1 MDFLIQEL
9 LFAKL
14 RCENLKQFSPNQVL
28 YYDLEKKNANIVYD
42 RMYQAFLLEL
52 NSVLLTFCYLLR
64 LLNPDQ
70 KVVVDGVSVE
80 TRDGVQ
86 IVMYLCLEENR
97 EKTRRTLQQ
106 FVSPTKSFD
115 EILNLF
121 YQQQDCFILTSYNH
135 FKKPKYF
142 SDSAFLSHAVESKD
156 NFAVMGEH
164 KNHPWYHTVKMFLE
178 KTIEAGVIQ
187 AKNGTVSSSFMVS
200 SSLFDMKKNLIRVPN
215 IL

>member
-52 NSVLLTFCYLLR
+52 NSVLPTFCYLLR
-64 LLNPDQ
+64 MLNPRN
-70 KVVVDGVSVE
+70 KVIVDGVSVE
-80 TRDGVQ
+80 SKEGKKHVL
-86 IVMYLCLEENR
+86 YLCLEENK
-97 EKTRRTLQQ
+97 ESISKSLQELI
-106 FVSPTKSFD
+106 SPLLSLD

-121 YQQQDCFILTSYNH
+121 YQQQDCLIMTCYNAL
-135 FKKPKYF
+135 KKPKYF
-142 SDSAFLSHAVESKD
+142 TNFEFLAYSNESKA
-156 NFAVMGEH
+156 NFAVMSEH
-164 KNHPWYHTVKMFLE
+164 RNHPWYPFVKMFLE
-178 KTIEAGVIQ
+178 KIIESGVIQ
-187 AKNGTVSSSFMVS
+187 AKNGTVSSTCFVFPTI
-200 SSLFDMKKNLIRVPN
+200 FDTEKSLIRVPN